1 MYISSEHFWLLKFP
15 KIWEAA
21 RKIFG
26 IHFCLLT
33 NLLLKFVCQLIAI
46 RSGILFA
53 QNVHVSYR

>member
-1 MYISSEHFWLLKFP
+1 MYISNDHFWLLKFP

-26 IHFCLLT
+26 IYFCLLT
-33 NLLLKFVCQLIAI
+33 NLLFKFVCQPAI
-46 RSGILFA
+46 RLGILFA